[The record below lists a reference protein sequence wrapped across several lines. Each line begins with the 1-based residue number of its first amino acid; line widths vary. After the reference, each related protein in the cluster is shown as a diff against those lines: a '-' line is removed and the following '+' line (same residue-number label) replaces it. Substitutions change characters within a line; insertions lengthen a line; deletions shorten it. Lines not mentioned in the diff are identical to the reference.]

1 MIRSSSRFLISLLIP
16 ASCILLL
23 NAFTAHPASAQD
35 DESGSQPQIVR
46 LSYVQGD
53 VRVAPG
59 RGKHPDL
66 NSEWE
71 QAVINTPILQDY
83 SLATGTGRAEIEFE
97 NGSTAYLAENSVLL
111 FEKLSSKNYVPTT
124 QVRLI
129 TGTATFSV
137 DPAPKEKFT
146 VETTTDE
153 LTFPKKSFLRVD
165 SYMDATTVTPQND
178 KGDDV
183 LRGTLKTIHLDKG
196 KTLATDQGRIIQ
208 VGGPQPS
215 TGPTDWDTWV
225 GQRVQNRE
233 ADTAAALKASG
244 LTSFVPG
251 ITDLYR
257 NGTFFDCAPYGKCWE
272 PNGLSRSVQSNPV
285 SQQSNPAGLQQTQS
299 SAQQVQIAPPRKRTY
314 LNPQVR
320 YEPLSDCPPTSL
332 RTETVI
338 DPVTGEE
345 RVVQETIESSPW
357 DWGLCNSGYWIYQYP
372 GSTRCTFVVG
382 KKHHHPPIIP
392 VKCGSGN
399 CWVPRHPLDQKGKP
413 PINLKFG
420 ILTHKP
426 GLPVQRVPFNP
437 AGKYTVLNK
446 QPAGF
451 RGDKSPHLPPV
462 GRPVITAQLRSELM
476 PSLKPVISVGG
487 VSLTARNI
495 PAPVIKYDYNSH
507 NFVRTV
513 NPASGTKPGN
523 TTLVGSMN
531 HGNHGGP
538 VVGSPRTEVVGSV
551 SSHGAVRSGYSGASG
566 SGGGYSGGHSS
577 GGSSGGGSRGSGS
590 SGGGGFSGGHS
601 SGSSGGGGGSSGG
614 GGHSG
619 GGGGGG
625 GVGGGGGGGAGGG
638 GGGGGRGH

>member
-1 MIRSSSRFLISLLIP
+1 LLFS
-16 ASCILLL
+16 AS
-23 NAFTAHPASAQD
+23 TAPWVSAQD
-35 DESGSQPQIVR
+35 DESGSLPQIVR

-66 NSEWE
+66 SGEWE
-71 QAVINTPILQDY
+71 QAVTNTPIQQDY
-83 SLATGTGRAEIEFE
+83 SLATGDGRAEIEFE

-111 FEKLSSKNYVPTT
+111 FEKLSSKNGVPTT
-124 QVRLI
+124 QLRLI

-165 SYMDATTVTPQND
+165 SYMDATSVTPQND

-183 LRGTLKTIHLDKG
+183 LRGKLKTIHLDKG
-196 KTLATDQGRIIQ
+196 KTMATDQGRIIQ
-208 VGGPQPS
+208 LGGPQSS
-215 TGPTDWDTWV
+215 TGPADWDTWV
-225 GQRVQNRE
+225 GQRVQTRE

-257 NGTFFDCAPYGKCWE
+257 TGTFFDCAPYGKCWE
-272 PNGLSRSVQSNPV
+272 PYGLSRSVQSNPV
-285 SQQSNPAGLQQTQS
+285 SQQLNPAGLQQTQTG
-299 SAQQVQIAPPRKRTY
+299 AQQVQIAPPRKRTN
-314 LNPQVR
+314 LNPRVS
-320 YEPLSDCPPTSL
+320 YEPLGDCLGSSL
-332 RTETVI
+332 RTETVM
-338 DPVTGEE
+338 DPVTGKET
-345 RVVQETIESSPW
+345 VVQETVESSPW
-357 DWGLCNSGYWIYQYP
+357 DWGLCNSGYWVYP
-372 GSTRCTFVVG
+372 YPQNARCTFVVG
-382 KKHHHPPIIP
+382 KKHHHPPVIP

-399 CWVPRHPLDQKGKP
+399 CWVPRHPLDTKGKP
-413 PINLKFG
+413 PINLKYG

-426 GLPVQRVPFNP
+426 GMPVQRVPFNP
-437 AGKYTVLNK
+437 AEKYKVLNK

-451 RGDKSPHLPPV
+451 LGDKSPHLPPV

-476 PSLKPVISVGG
+476 PSVKPVISVGG
-487 VSLTARNI
+487 VTLTARNT
-495 PAPVIKYDYNSH
+495 PAPVIKYDYSSH
-507 NFVRTV
+507 NFVRTI
-513 NPASGTKPGN
+513 NPASGTKPGS
-523 TTLVGSMN
+523 TTLVGSIN

-577 GGSSGGGSRGSGS
+577 GGYSGGDSRGSGS
-590 SGGGGFSGGHS
+590 SSGGGFSGGGHSGGS
-601 SGSSGGGGGSSGG
+601 SGGGGGGGHSGGGGGSSGG
-614 GGHSG
+614 GG
-619 GGGGGG
+619 
-625 GVGGGGGGGAGGG
+625 G